1 MWLGKLVSSPLV
13 TCCGTGISAS
23 AVAAFTRLSYDWI
36 TRGFVTPSGGEMVP
50 RLVVPREPGNC
61 AEVAGG
67 GGQNPPPRGGGGP
80 QRFQKLRPWKTSGAP
95 PGGFFF
101 FEEKIEGGDF
111 LLFFFSLFFLKNCKI

>member
-61 AEVAGG
+61 AEVAVCV
-67 GGQNPPPRGGGGP
+67 GQNPPPKGAAAP
-80 QRFQKLRPWKTSGAP
+80 QRFQKLRPCQNPSAP
-95 PGGFFF
+95 PRVFFF
-101 FEEKIEGGDF
+101 FYGKF
-111 LLFFFSLFFLKNCKI
+111 N

>member
-36 TRGFVTPSGGEMVP
+36 MRGFVTPSGGEMVP

-61 AEVAGG
+61 AEVAGMG
-67 GGQNPPPRGGGGP
+67 GRTPPPRGAGAP
-80 QRFQKLRPWKTSGAP
+80 IWFQKLRRRQTSGP
-95 PGGFFF
+95 SPGGSV
-101 FEEKIEGGDF
+101 
-111 LLFFFSLFFLKNCKI
+111 LLDAQLKSRE

>member
-61 AEVAGG
+61 AEVAGWG
-67 GGQNPPPRGGGGP
+67 GKNPPARGGAGP
-80 QRFQKLRPWKTSGAP
+80 KEFKKLTRSKITGRPRV
-95 PGGFFF
+95 GFFLCLEKSYRGSFHWF
-101 FEEKIEGGDF
+101 FV
-111 LLFFFSLFFLKNCKI
+111 

>member
-50 RLVVPREPGNC
+50 RMVVPREPGNC
-61 AEVAGG
+61 AEVAGWG
-67 GGQNPPPRGGGGP
+67 GTNPPHQEWGWPPHFTKYIPYHTNGVPRIE
-80 QRFQKLRPWKTSGAP
+80 
-95 PGGFFF
+95 FFF
-101 FEEKIEGGDF
+101 FRGIKVVR
-111 LLFFFSLFFLKNCKI
+111 